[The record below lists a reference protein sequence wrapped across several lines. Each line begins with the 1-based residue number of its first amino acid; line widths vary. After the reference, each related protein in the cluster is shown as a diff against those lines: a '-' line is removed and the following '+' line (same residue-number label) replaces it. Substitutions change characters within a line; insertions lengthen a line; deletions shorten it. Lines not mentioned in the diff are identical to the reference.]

1 MQREDTEGREHT
13 EARLPPPLLRM
24 ATSPIPP
31 SALYSSM
38 AAAMTATMI
47 TIAPTTNQFLPIFR
61 ARVARYAFC
70 CVLCAARCVAHLV
83 SFSCWVS

>member
-13 EARLPPPLLRM
+13 EARLPPLLRM

-38 AAAMTATMI
+38 TAAITAMMI
-47 TIAPTTNQFLPIFR
+47 TIAPTTNQFLPLVR
-61 ARVARYAFC
+61 AG
-70 CVLCAARCVAHLV
+70 
-83 SFSCWVS
+83 